1 MYIVKAEA
9 NQVEQIVD
17 MSIRAFETDVNV
29 GGAEGDCPP
38 GFDSIEWHKQMAR
51 EGHLYQAMIG
61 KDLVGAAIV
70 FPDETEKSVYIGRI
84 FIDSVYH
91 RKGYGIRLMDCIEK
105 NFPWAAE
112 FDLDTPCWNERTN
125 AFYKRLGYRI
135 IKVED
140 GFVFY
145 QKRKSEPNK
154 AVLYIHGKGG
164 SAAECEHYR
173 PLFPECEVIGLDYQT
188 FTPWETGAEI
198 RAAVEALKAEGKRVI
213 LIANSIGAYFS
224 MNAGIDGMIE
234 KAWFISPIVDME
246 RLITDMMR
254 WANVTEAELEA
265 RGMIHTTFGEDLS
278 WDYLRYVR
286 SHPTRWT
293 APTRILYGSR
303 DNLTPFETICDFA
316 EKHNATLTVM
326 EGGEH
331 WFHTE
336 EQMRFLDE
344 WILGK

>member
-9 NQVEQIVD
+9 EQIEKIVN

-29 GGAEGDCPP
+29 GGAKGDCPP
-38 GFDSIEWHKQMAR
+38 GFDSAEWHQQMAR

-61 KDLVGAAIV
+61 KELVGAAIV
-70 FPDETEKSVYIGRI
+70 FPDETKN
-84 FIDSVYH
+84 
-91 RKGYGIRLMDCIEK
+91 LMECIEK
-105 NFPWAAE
+105 HFPWAKE
-112 FDLDTPCWNERTN
+112 FHLDTPCWNERTN

-198 RAAVEALKAEGKRVI
+198 RAAVEGLKAEGKRVI
-213 LIANSIGAYFS
+213 VIANSIGAYFS
-224 MNAGIDGMIE
+224 MNAGIDAMIE

-246 RLITDMMR
+246 KLITDMMR
-254 WANVTEAELEA
+254 GANVTEAELEA
-265 RGMIHTTFGEDLS
+265 KGTIHTAFGEDLS
-278 WDYLRYVR
+278 WNYLCYVR
-286 SHPTRWT
+286 SHPIRWT
-293 APTRILYGSR
+293 APTQILYGSR
-303 DNLTPFETICDFA
+303 DNQTPFKTIRDFA
-316 EKHNATLTVM
+316 KTHHAALTVM
-326 EGGEH
+326 EEGEH

-336 EQMRFLDE
+336 EQMRFLDD
-344 WILGK
+344 WIMKENHQ